1 MTKRTIIGIILIVAA
16 LLMLANL
23 WNIIQWEWLWRQPWT
38 SYIAP
43 TLLLYV
49 GATLIISSFR
59 HHRDQ
64 WLQRPIPQG
73 DEGKRISCSVRF
85 GGDEYIYQGETFH
98 GAQLDVLCGGLRLD
112 LRDAIITED
121 EAIDIQTV
129 FGGMEIFVP
138 RNVNVSVKSRSLFG
152 GVGNEAINLAEKDTP
167 SLHIVVRNYFGG
179 VSIKN

>member
-16 LLMLANL
+16 LLQLANL

-49 GATLIISSFR
+49 GVTLLISSFR

-64 WLQRPIPQG
+64 WLQRPVPQG
-73 DEGKRISCSVRF
+73 DEGKRIRCSVRF
-85 GGDEYIYQGETFH
+85 GGDEYIYHGETFH
-98 GAQLDVLCGGLRLD
+98 GAQLDTLCGGLRLD
-112 LRDAIITED
+112 LRDAVITED

-129 FGGMEIFVP
+129 FGGIEIFVP
-138 RNVNVSVKSRSLFG
+138 RNVNVKVKSRSLFG

-167 SLHIVVRNYFGG
+167 CLHIVVRNYFGG
-179 VSIKN
+179 VSIKK